1 MLNKVKKLGFLAL
14 AASSIGLILAGC
26 SNSKKEADNKTIT
39 ITVDKGYKD
48 YINRVK
54 GDFEKKNGV
63 KVEVKTKDAL
73 TALDNL
79 KLDGPAG
86 KAADVLMAPY
96 DRVGVLGKQGQLATV
111 KLPTDGRYSDAD
123 KKNVTL
129 NQKQYGEPVTIET
142 LVLFYNKDLI
152 DHAPTTFQELEELS
166 KDPKYAYENDKSKNV
181 AFLTQWTNFYNAYGL
196 IKGYGGYI
204 FGDNGTDPK
213 NIGLNNKGAVE
224 GITYMTN
231 WFKNTWPKGM
241 QAKTSNQ
248 NFITDQFTKG
258 KTAVIIDGP
267 WQAAAYKKAGV
278 NYGVAKL
285 PTLANG
291 EKYQAF
297 GGGKAWVISQYSKN
311 KGMAQKFI
319 DYLTNDKNMQKFYDM
334 TQEVPANEKTRTAV
348 AKTNN
353 ELTSAVIEQYKDA
366 SPMPNIPEMTEV
378 WTVLKIWSSMP
389 LVVKIH
395 QNKQLI
401 KLQNRSNK
409 LSSKNTK
416 NNW

>member
-1 MLNKVKKLGFLAL
+1 MLNKVKKFGFLAL

-319 DYLTNDKNMQKFYDM
+319 DYLTTDKNMQKFYDM

-378 WTVLKIWSSMP
+378 WTGAENMVINAASGKDTP
-389 LVVKIH
+389 
-395 QNKQLI
+395 KQAADKATKQIQQAI
-401 KLQNRSNK
+401 KQK
-409 LSSKNTK
+409 YKE
-416 NNW
+416 

>member
-26 SNSKKEADNKTIT
+26 SNYKKEADNKTIT

-319 DYLTNDKNMQKFYDM
+319 DYLTTDKNMQKFYDM

-348 AKTNN
+348 AKTDN

-378 WTVLKIWSSMP
+378 WTGAENMVINAASGKDTP
-389 LVVKIH
+389 
-395 QNKQLI
+395 KQAADKATKQIQQAI
-401 KLQNRSNK
+401 KQK
-409 LSSKNTK
+409 YKE
-416 NNW
+416 